1 MISWSFGFIY
11 GLGFTLTLLGGFI
24 WMGVLNALHDR
35 LHPLKVLGVALIWP
49 ITVMVLVYRF
59 YQYVKDEY

>member
-1 MISWSFGFIY
+1 MISWGFGFIY

-24 WMGVLNALHDR
+24 WVAVLNTIHGS
-35 LHPLKVLGVALIWP
+35 LHPLKVLGLAVVWP
-49 ITVMVLVYRF
+49 ITLMVLGYRF